1 MRSAGHHENA
11 DQRTES
17 KGDVGQVIDTEWPAD
32 GLISHVKPW
41 TAPPTCVN
49 DQLACRKKTC
59 TFMRKS
65 DGSYERPKNC
75 ALPMDR
81 ALDWDV
87 RTFDYKSM
95 GVSKNFEVSII
106 GGGIGG
112 LSAAIGLIRA
122 GIPVQVFEAA
132 CQFSEIGAG
141 VSFGT
146 NARNALAKL
155 GLQRD
160 FEEQLT
166 TIPSGIWF
174 EWRNGQGQEQELIA
188 TTYSNPLGNSS
199 VHRADFLDVMVKH
212 VPKSISHFGK
222 RLVSIEKLSHGSGK
236 NVRLHFQDGSSH
248 DTDLVIGYD
257 GIHSKVRE
265 YLQSA
270 KRIANTGSGKAE
282 LQWSGSWAWRG
293 MIPTEKFL
301 KGVPTKMGEHYSKI
315 PQMFLGKD
323 RHILIFPINKFS
335 TINVVAFATD
345 RSQWPDRPK
354 LKEGEAWTQKSTQ
367 EEMVAQFPGWADDII
382 NILKCIEEPN
392 KWALHELNPTLDTY
406 VDGTVCVAGDAAHA
420 GTPHQ
425 GALAGQAIED
435 ALFLTWLLSQPSIN
449 RANLADALQVYDS
462 VRRPRANKVSETS
475 FEAGEIYEFALD
487 RTGSDFSKL
496 REELESRYEWIWGHD
511 HEEDFIKAR
520 QEMEIRGLL

>member
-1 MRSAGHHENA
+1 
-11 DQRTES
+11 
-17 KGDVGQVIDTEWPAD
+17 
-32 GLISHVKPW
+32 
-41 TAPPTCVN
+41 
-49 DQLACRKKTC
+49 
-59 TFMRKS
+59 
-65 DGSYERPKNC
+65 
-75 ALPMDR
+75 
-81 ALDWDV
+81 
-87 RTFDYKSM
+87 M

>member
-1 MRSAGHHENA
+1 MRPAGHHENA

-17 KGDVGQVIDTEWPAD
+17 KGDVGQVIDTGWPAD
-32 GLISHVKPW
+32 GLILSLAAHVKPW
-41 TAPPTCVN
+41 TAPPTA
-49 DQLACRKKTC
+49 LKTVL
-59 TFMRKS
+59 
-65 DGSYERPKNC
+65 YPWIERSIGMSVR
-75 ALPMDR
+75 LIIR
-81 ALDWDV
+81 AWA
-87 RTFDYKSM
+87 FQ
-95 GVSKNFEVSII
+95 KNFEVSII

-122 GIPVQVFEAA
+122 GIPSKSSKLRHSTDSQPVV
-132 CQFSEIGAG
+132 GAG

-222 RLVSIEKLSHGSGK
+222 RL
-236 NVRLHFQDGSSH
+236 DGSSH